1 MLNNAMLDTRT
12 RRQGHAT
19 HGSIAVSS
27 TPTVYI
33 VDDDNDIRQSLM
45 LWLGMRGYRT
55 QGFADGEEFL
65 AALKPEARG
74 CAIVDVRLKDSDGLE
89 LHSRMRE
96 KGVKLPVLFVTGH
109 GDVATA
115 RTALKAGAFDFIE
128 KPFDNERLAE
138 LVGNAVAEDRS
149 RWEDANQAARLQQ
162 RLDRLT
168 QRERQVMEHVVAGLH
183 NREIAQELGI
193 SPRTVE
199 VYKARMMDKL
209 DVQRV
214 ADLVKLAVS
223 SMRSK

>member
-1 MLNNAMLDTRT
+1 
-12 RRQGHAT
+12 
-19 HGSIAVSS
+19 
-27 TPTVYI
+27 
-33 VDDDNDIRQSLM
+33 
-45 LWLGMRGYRT
+45 MR
-55 QGFADGEEFL
+55 D
-65 AALKPEARG
+65 
-74 CAIVDVRLKDSDGLE
+74 
-89 LHSRMRE
+89 

-128 KPFDNERLAE
+128 KPFDNDRLAE
-138 LVGNAVAEDRS
+138 LVGSAVAEDRS

-223 SMRSK
+223 SVRAK

>member
-1 MLNNAMLDTRT
+1 MLTTATIDART
-12 RRQGHAT
+12 RRQSQSAT
-19 HGSIAVSS
+19 NGLGLGT

-33 VDDDNDIRQSLM
+33 VDDDADIRQSLM

-55 QGFADGEEFL
+55 QGFADGEAFL
-65 AALKPEARG
+65 AALRPDARG
-74 CAIVDVRLKDSDGLE
+74 CAIVDVRLQDIDGLQ
-89 LHSRMRE
+89 LHTQMRE
-96 KGVKLPVLFVTGH
+96 RGVKLPVLFVTGH

-115 RTALKAGAFDFIE
+115 RAALKAGAFDFIE

-138 LVGNAVAEDRS
+138 LVANAVNDDRA

-214 ADLVKLAVS
+214 ADLVKLAVNVS
-223 SMRSK
+223 RSL

>member
-1 MLNNAMLDTRT
+1 MLTTTASLDSRS
-12 RRQGHAT
+12 RRPGTAT
-19 HGSIAVSS
+19 NGAPSVGT

-33 VDDDNDIRQSLM
+33 IDDDPDIRQSLM

-55 QGFADGEEFL
+55 AGFGDGQEFL
-65 AALKPEARG
+65 AALRPDARG
-74 CAIVDVRLKDSDGLE
+74 CAIVDVRLKDTDGLQ
-89 LHSRMRE
+89 LHTKMRE
-96 KGVKLPVLFVTGH
+96 RGIKLPVLFVTGH

-115 RTALKAGAFDFIE
+115 RAALKAGAFDFVE

-138 LVGNAVAEDRS
+138 LVASAVSDDRA
-149 RWEDANQAARLQQ
+149 RWEDANQTARLQQ

-214 ADLVKLAVS
+214 ADLVKLAVRSGS
-223 SMRSK
+223 S